1 MRLGYHEKRA
11 HRRFSAQGAHLAAVP
26 GQPLALLDVV
36 FSEPYGGEE
45 VPRVAVEGPVVERQS
60 ADVPCG
66 GLALQRQA
74 ESTGDT
80 RASRRGVDRE
90 VVDVQQT
97 LSVREGRL
105 GAKDFFGLEVAH
117 RACLM
122 GDPEEV
128 GRGLQGTREQLR
140 NLVQL
145 RRAELARLCL
155 DVQSVHVAVGHGYAS
170 CVCPDAWGAPAPG
183 SPGQPCWTR
192 AALSNHPRTIRRKP
206 ATHLATA
213 SSSGRR

>member
-1 MRLGYHEKRA
+1 MRLGYHEKPA
-11 HRRFSAQGAHLAAVP
+11 HRRFSAQERHLAAVP
-26 GQPLALLDVV
+26 GQPLAHLAVV
-36 FSEPYGGEE
+36 FSEPYCGEE
-45 VPRVAVEGPVVERQS
+45 VPRVAVEGPVVKRQS

-105 GAKDFFGLEVAH
+105 GTKDFFGPEVAH

-128 GRGLQGTREQLR
+128 GRGLQGTCEELR

-155 DVQSVHVAVGHGYAS
+155 KVQSVHVAVEHGYAP
-170 CVCPDAWGAPAPG
+170 CVCPDASAHQRLGHRVNPAG
-183 SPGQPCWTR
+183 R
-192 AALSNHPRTIRRKP
+192 ALPFGITLEP
-206 ATHLATA
+206 
-213 SSSGRR
+213 